1 MRVELEHMC
10 LKQFQ
15 FHTESISESHSYGV
29 LVHPSVLDL
38 YVVVLISAEYLL
50 KPRVYLTS
58 ADYVNVFFY
67 VKCILFTWLGF
78 LELYLFFNW

>member
-1 MRVELEHMC
+1 MFYNCRQLR
-10 LKQFQ
+10 
-15 FHTESISESHSYGV
+15 
-29 LVHPSVLDL
+29 VLDL

-50 KPRVYLTS
+50 KPHVYLTS
-58 ADYVNVFFY
+58 ADYVNVFY